1 MNSEKDKL
9 QLIQDCIIFY
19 LRTGISKFADNYKDF
34 YIEIK
39 VIEHNGE
46 KKNERTRTNSK

>member
-9 QLIQDCIIFY
+9 QLVQDCIIFY

-34 YIEIK
+34 YVEIK
-39 VIEHNGE
+39 VIDYNEE
-46 KKNERTRTNSK
+46 KKNV